1 MRLLGRSC
9 TTLNGQKMEQGQ
21 EENNAGVGIDLV
33 ELWMRAMVESNATDL
48 ILRAGRRACCRID
61 GGITFLKG
69 EVPGGEGLVE
79 LMRAYI
85 GERNLDMWMRTGHL
99 DASVNHKVFGRYRLN
114 GFRQLGEPAV
124 VMRRVAEDA
133 PELSALDLPAKHLE
147 RLVERKRGLILVTGV
162 AGSGKST
169 TMAAMIQHLNRTKP
183 RHVITLEDPVE
194 ILYKEDRCVISQRE
208 LGTDFETF
216 QGGLSE
222 ALRQSPDVILIGEM
236 RDAETVA
243 AALDAAETGH
253 LVISTLHTVNA
264 ARTLDRVLS
273 FFPARQAAQICMRL
287 SDNMAG
293 ILSQRLVPRR
303 SAGGMI
309 PAIELLTGVPR
320 VKEILIE
327 GDTVAI
333 CRVLAKGGLD
343 GLISFNESLAHLVQ
357 NGFIEMETAMA
368 ASDRPEE
375 LALTLRG
382 FSGSSKGRLRM
393 A

>member
-1 MRLLGRSC
+1 MEHENKGGNAEASGASAE
-9 TTLNGQKMEQGQ
+9 TNG
-21 EENNAGVGIDLV
+21 GVAIDLV
-33 ELWMRAMVESNATDL
+33 ELWLRAMAEGNASDL
-48 ILRAGRRACCRID
+48 ILRAGRRACCRVD

-69 EVPGGEGLVE
+69 EVPSGEALVE
-79 LMRAYI
+79 LMRPYI
-85 GERNLDMWMRTGHL
+85 GERNMDMWMRTGHL
-99 DASVNHKVFGRYRLN
+99 DASVNHETYGRYRLN

-133 PELSALDLPAKHLE
+133 PDIKGLDLPAKHLE
-147 RLVERKRGLILVTGV
+147 RLVERKRGLVLVTGV

-169 TMAAMIQHLNRTKP
+169 TLAGMIQHLNQTMP

-194 ILYKEDRCVISQRE
+194 ILHKEDRCVISQRE
-208 LGTDFETF
+208 LGTDFESF

-253 LVISTLHTVNA
+253 LVLSTLHTVNA

-273 FFPARQAAQICMRL
+273 FFPARQHAQICMRL

-303 SAGGMI
+303 GVPGMI
-309 PAIELLTGVPR
+309 PAVELLTSVPR
-320 VKEILIE
+320 VKDILLE
-327 GDTVAI
+327 GDTVAVG
-333 CRVLAKGGLD
+333 RLLAKGGLD

-357 NGFIEMETAMA
+357 AGFIEMETAMA

-375 LALTLRG
+375 LALELRG
-382 FSGSSKGRLRM
+382 FSGGSKGRLRM

>member
-1 MRLLGRSC
+1 
-9 TTLNGQKMEQGQ
+9 MEPDQD
-21 EENNAGVGIDLV
+21 ENKGVAIDLV
-33 ELWMRAMVESNATDL
+33 ELWLRAMVEGNATDL
-48 ILRAGRRACCRID
+48 ILRAGRRACCRVD

-69 EVPGGEGLVE
+69 EVPGGEALVE
-79 LMRAYI
+79 LMRPYI

-99 DASVNHKVFGRYRLN
+99 DASVNHKTYGRYRLN

-124 VMRRVAEDA
+124 VMRRVAEEA
-133 PELSALDLPAKHLE
+133 PELMSLDLPAKHLE

-169 TMAAMIQHLNRTKP
+169 TLAAMIQHLNRTKP

-194 ILYKEDRCVISQRE
+194 IMHKEDRCVISQRE

-222 ALRQSPDVILIGEM
+222 ALRQSPDAILIGEM

-253 LVISTLHTVNA
+253 LVMSTLHTVNA

-273 FFPARQAAQICMRL
+273 FFPARQHAQVCMRL

-303 SAGGMI
+303 AMPGMI
-309 PAIELLTGVPR
+309 PAVELLTGVPR
-320 VKEILIE
+320 VREILLE

-333 CRVLAKGGLD
+333 GRLLAKGGLD

-357 NGFIEMETAMA
+357 NGFIEMETAMS

-375 LALTLRG
+375 LALALRG
-382 FSGSSKGRLRM
+382 FSGGSKGRLRM

>member
-303 SAGGMI
+303 SAGCMI

-333 CRVLAKGGLD
+333 GRVLAKGGLD